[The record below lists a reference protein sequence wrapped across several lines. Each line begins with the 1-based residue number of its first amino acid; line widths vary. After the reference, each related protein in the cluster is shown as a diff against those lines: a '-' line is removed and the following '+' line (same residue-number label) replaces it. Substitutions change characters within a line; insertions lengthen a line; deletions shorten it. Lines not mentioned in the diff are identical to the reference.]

1 MIALVITLI
10 VIGVLVYLEEAYLP
24 IDAQFK
30 KIIRWVVIVCV
41 GVWLLYQLG
50 VLPLGGH
57 DVPVP
62 QLR

>member
-1 MIALVITLI
+1 MIALVVTLI
-10 VIGVLVYLEEAYLP
+10 VIGILLWAEERYLP
-24 IDAQFK
+24 VDAQFK
-30 KIIRWVVIVCV
+30 KIIRVVVIVCV
-41 GVWLLYQLG
+41 VVWLLYQFG